1 MNAATTSTG
10 HASATTLPAK
20 PLPPPASLA
29 ELLDREQALAITG
42 LLERFDHF
50 GDDLKDLVDLPAQVR
65 QHPLGSVGIGALG
78 GFLASGLLVRLAGG
92 APNVAN
98 RLGAHVATLARGL
111 RTALISILVARF
123 SSALRR

>member
-1 MNAATTSTG
+1 M
-10 HASATTLPAK
+10 PARA
-20 PLPPPASLA
+20 PRPPANLA
-29 ELLDREQALAITG
+29 ELLDREEALAITG

-50 GDDLKDLVDLPAQVR
+50 GDDLKDLVDLPEQVR
-65 QHPLGSVGIGALG
+65 RHPLGSVGIGALS

-92 APNVAN
+92 APNVAS
-98 RLGAHVATLARGL
+98 RLGAHAATLARGL